1 MPQGLPR
8 ARPWGRR
15 RGAPTP
21 FAPFWRDFITPS
33 PVGRPRTPHR
43 APTRQKGEETT
54 ERHGRAGKARALP
67 PQRSSRPLLFSS
79 FCALDREKSRAWG
92 GVAGLRERAPAGLP
106 PSQWR
111 DGHGDEDK
119 RRRRNKPPSEERRIH
134 FMPCSRHQAAQ
145 GAGRKGALP
154 PKRTDECAHG
164 SRTSPQNDA
173 VHQHGPNGATV
184 AAALGRRCSPR
195 AAAALAASRRAVGIT
210 ST

>member
-1 MPQGLPR
+1 MLFGAAAMGGRRRPPEGSGSTLAQGLPR
-8 ARPWGRR
+8 VRPWGRR

-21 FAPFWRDFITPS
+21 FAPFWRDLITPS

-92 GVAGLRERAPAGLP
+92 GVSPVCGSGRRPAAPIAMGA
-106 PSQWR
+106 
-111 DGHGDEDK
+111 GHGDEDK

-134 FMPCSRHQAAQ
+134 FYALQPPSGGARRRPQ
-145 GAGRKGALP
+145 GGAP
-154 PKRTDECAHG
+154 PEAD
-164 SRTSPQNDA
+164 
-173 VHQHGPNGATV
+173 
-184 AAALGRRCSPR
+184 
-195 AAAALAASRRAVGIT
+195 
-210 ST
+210 